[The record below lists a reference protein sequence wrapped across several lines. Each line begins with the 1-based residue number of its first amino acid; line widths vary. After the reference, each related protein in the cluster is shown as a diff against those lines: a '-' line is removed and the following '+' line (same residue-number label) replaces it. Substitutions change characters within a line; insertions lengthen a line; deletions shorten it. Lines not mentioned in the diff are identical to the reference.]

1 MWDILAITGPI
12 YFVIL
17 LGYLVTR
24 GGLFAKSDMRVFG
37 KFVIQMALPA
47 LLFNAL
53 SQRSVAEILN
63 FQYLAAYA
71 LAGLLLL
78 AASFAWCRWGARRS
92 MSYSST
98 YAMGMVCPNSGFVGY
113 PVAVL
118 VLGGS
123 VAGVSLALNMVVENL
138 LIIPILLA
146 LSDMGGEDGGAW
158 HRVVWQTLK
167 GLLRN
172 PMIIAIVAGMIA
184 SFLELRLPAPVART
198 VNLFA
203 QASGAL
209 SLLVI
214 GGSLLG
220 LQVRGMRSEVAQI
233 SVGKLIL
240 HPLVMFAV
248 LLWLV
253 PVDDAAL
260 RSALL
265 LTCAMPMMGI
275 YTILAQRHGHEGVSS
290 ASMLSATVASFLSL
304 SVLMLGLH
312 QLPGWLG

>member
-24 GGLFAKSDMRVFG
+24 WGLFAKPDMRVFG
-37 KFVIQMALPA
+37 KFVINMALPA

-123 VAGVSLALNMVVENL
+123 VAGVSLALNMVIENL

-146 LSDMGGEDGGAW
+146 LSDMGEEGGGAW
-158 HRVVWQTLK
+158 HRAAWQTFK
-167 GLLRN
+167 GLARN
-172 PMIIAIVAGMIA
+172 PMIIAIVAGMAA

-240 HPLVMFAV
+240 HPLVMLAV

-253 PVDDAAL
+253 PIDDPQL
-260 RSALL
+260 RTAVLL
-265 LTCAMPMMGI
+265 SCAMPMMGI

-290 ASMLSATVASFLSL
+290 AAMLAATTASFLSL
-304 SVLMLGLH
+304 SGLLLGLR

>member
-24 GGLFAKSDMRVFG
+24 AGVFAKSDMRVFG

-92 MSYSST
+92 MSYAST

-113 PVAVL
+113 AVLVL

-146 LSDMGGEDGGAW
+146 LSDMGEEGGAW
-158 HRVVWQTLK
+158 HRVVWQTFK
-167 GLLRN
+167 GLARN
-172 PMIIAIVAGMIA
+172 PMIIAIVAGMLA
-184 SFLELRLPAPVART
+184 SFLELRLPGPVART
-198 VNLFA
+198 INLFA

-220 LQVRGMRSEVAQI
+220 LQVRGMRAEVAQI
-233 SVGKLIL
+233 SIGKLVL
-240 HPLVMFAV
+240 QPLVVFAV
-248 LLWLV
+248 LLWGV
-253 PVDDAAL
+253 PVDDAPL

-290 ASMLSATVASFLSL
+290 AAMLSATVASFLSL
-304 SVLMLGLH
+304 SALLVLLR

>member
-24 GGLFAKSDMRVFG
+24 AGVFAKSDMRVFG

-92 MSYSST
+92 MSYAST

-146 LSDMGGEDGGAW
+146 LSDMDEEGGAW
-158 HRVVWQTLK
+158 HRVVWQTFK
-167 GLLRN
+167 GLARN
-172 PMIIAIVAGMIA
+172 PMIIAIVAGMLA

-233 SVGKLIL
+233 SIGKLVL
-240 HPLVMFAV
+240 HPLVMLAV

-253 PVDDAAL
+253 PVDDAPL

-290 ASMLSATVASFLSL
+290 AAMLSATVASFLSL
-304 SVLMLGLH
+304 SALMLALH